1 MSSVILLV
9 SVVLKGSSSAR
20 ASRVEFELGASETS
34 ASFAITGSF
43 VAVPFGALVASFGAL
58 VVTAFGALGF
68 DLSFNSLAPLRAIFE
83 AILPF
88 MGGTDTAM
96 EISTRR
102 TAKRAREKYFL
113 GKNVSAVVSTYQF
126 INHYAL
132 CKNRFGVMTLVNS
145 LVHPFCY
152 N

>member
-1 MSSVILLV
+1 M
-9 SVVLKGSSSAR
+9 
-20 ASRVEFELGASETS
+20 T
-34 ASFAITGSF
+34 
-43 VAVPFGALVASFGAL
+43 FGAL
-58 VVTAFGALGF
+58 VVAAFGALGF
-68 DLSFNSLAPLRAIFE
+68 DLSFKSLAPLHATFE

-88 MGGTDTAM
+88 MGGTDAAM